1 MEVTDWATR
10 STTSSRISRTKE
22 YLEMAM
28 DQGLSQEEVM
38 AMILKN
44 YNLPPGAFPSRSEAS
59 NSQSSRAYSNTHQVK
74 QEPDSPGH
82 LGTPG
87 NGVADPSA
95 IIVPP
100 VGGPPDPNLTSAEQ
114 SLFRA
119 QQPNEDDESYRR
131 RVSAIRR
138 LRSPPDTKSNEE
150 TVTTTASTAKDKGKR
165 RDDGGYNPAVISPRM
180 VAGPSNYGFGQ
191 YNPNYRPPPLIPPS
205 GYRLPD
211 VQMGFGTSPV
221 IEDDS
226 DFPLLSTP
234 PRERVREEDEILQRF
249 REDEIRH
256 GEMPTVADRNVR
268 WRVDENGNKVAYY
281 DDPAVR
287 APPSGNAPR
296 VNKSTKPHLQGKNHP
311 HNRTP
316 QNQGDEMRGRAPNQP
331 VNLQGTT
338 SQTHTGGMGDNATQ
352 YHREQGQQHVS
363 QSHSSRRSRSRDTTS
378 EQRPQPDPRWSET
391 PALQDPARR
400 GTSELLLRWREQS
413 QVREMQMLTSLQTQF
428 EEVDDPVDSEWL
440 AAAKEKYR
448 ALIHDVLSDEMNIPE
463 VMKDYGKIKI
473 PSPKTYGGEDDIDAF
488 ENWLYGFVY
497 FARIN
502 AIGGSKTD
510 AFLVQLVGNYL
521 TGKAQRW
528 YIENVESVHRTRMH
542 WTFPDVITELYARFV
557 HEPASRDAEERY
569 LAVKYSAREGMQSF
583 FTELRLWASRMPNKP
598 NPIDFM
604 HQMLS
609 QLPKEMRDDLIEK
622 GYTPENNKR
631 IKDLVQAG
639 INYEQSE
646 RLKKKYNYSV
656 KASRPSQVG
665 SKPGI
670 QDSWRAGYHYNPSS
684 GRLVRD
690 NQGRIGVYQPLDRL
704 EGRKR
709 DSYSREQSSGSKN
722 RDSRDERRP
731 SSTQAT
737 AGTSLRKAGDPK
749 TKASSNSRTC
759 YSCGQVGHYATDKVC
774 PNFGQR
780 SKGQNR
786 LNAIDESEET
796 QQSES
801 EEQIAHIDESE
812 DDTGGY
818 GAQYESEIEQV
829 SDYEFASDPESDS
842 DRLNV
847 IVEASSD
854 SEEPD
859 FFGAVRTIEGEPTA
873 MTRPFKKLNVSPQA
887 IERPGRRPEE
897 KRFLIAKVSICG
909 QSAITMFD
917 SGSST
922 DSIRPAFAKVHDIP
936 VHPLSKE
943 LKLQLATIAS
953 RASVN
958 YGTWVNISYGSIKN
972 SKEYVDVVNL
982 DRYDAILGT
991 PFMHKHGV
999 VLDFKN
1005 SQILIN
1011 GKAYPTL
1018 TEPEERELFARRSA
1032 MRKMHG
1038 NSTE

>member
-1 MEVTDWATR
+1 
-10 STTSSRISRTKE
+10 
-22 YLEMAM
+22 
-28 DQGLSQEEVM
+28 
-38 AMILKN
+38 
-44 YNLPPGAFPSRSEAS
+44 
-59 NSQSSRAYSNTHQVK
+59 
-74 QEPDSPGH
+74 
-82 LGTPG
+82 
-87 NGVADPSA
+87 
-95 IIVPP
+95 
-100 VGGPPDPNLTSAEQ
+100 
-114 SLFRA
+114 
-119 QQPNEDDESYRR
+119 
-131 RVSAIRR
+131 
-138 LRSPPDTKSNEE
+138 
-150 TVTTTASTAKDKGKR
+150 
-165 RDDGGYNPAVISPRM
+165 
-180 VAGPSNYGFGQ
+180 
-191 YNPNYRPPPLIPPS
+191 
-205 GYRLPD
+205 
-211 VQMGFGTSPV
+211 
-221 IEDDS
+221 
-226 DFPLLSTP
+226 
-234 PRERVREEDEILQRF
+234 
-249 REDEIRH
+249 
-256 GEMPTVADRNVR
+256 
-268 WRVDENGNKVAYY
+268 
-281 DDPAVR
+281 
-287 APPSGNAPR
+287 
-296 VNKSTKPHLQGKNHP
+296 
-311 HNRTP
+311 
-316 QNQGDEMRGRAPNQP
+316 
-331 VNLQGTT
+331 
-338 SQTHTGGMGDNATQ
+338 
-352 YHREQGQQHVS
+352 
-363 QSHSSRRSRSRDTTS
+363 
-378 EQRPQPDPRWSET
+378 
-391 PALQDPARR
+391 
-400 GTSELLLRWREQS
+400 
-413 QVREMQMLTSLQTQF
+413 MQMLTSLQTQF